1 MATTFDTW
9 LAACAAAG
17 KGGARWIWT
26 ATRALTFTAVLDLE
40 GDWTGAV
47 MDAYVRRQPDA
58 AGAKLVDFT
67 VTGPV
72 VTTVDD
78 VVTSAFTFTLASGS
92 GANSTGA
99 LDADDD
105 GDGVVD
111 LPLFVTLTPSG
122 GNAELFAG
130 GIMRVI
136 GD

>member
-1 MATTFDTW
+1 MATTFDAW

-17 KGGARWIWT
+17 KGGARWVWT
-26 ATRALTFTAVLDLE
+26 ATRGLAFGIVLDLD
-40 GDWTGAV
+40 GDWTGTA
-47 MDAYVRRQPDA
+47 MAAYVRQQPDA
-58 AGAKLVDFT
+58 AGAALVDFS

-72 VTTVDD
+72 VVTVGDI
-78 VVTSAFTFTLASGS
+78 VTSAFTFTLAAGS

-99 LDADDD
+99 LPADTD

-111 LPLFVTLTPSG
+111 LPLFITLTESG
-122 GNAELFAG
+122 GTADLFAG

>member
-9 LAACAAAG
+9 LAACHAAG

-26 ATRALTFTAVLDLE
+26 ATRGLAYTGVVDMD
-40 GDWTGAV
+40 GDWTGAT
-47 MDAYVRRQPDA
+47 MAAYVRQQPDA
-58 AGAKLVDFT
+58 AGDPLVEFT

-72 VTTVDD
+72 VATVDGAPRS
-78 VVTSAFTFTLASGS
+78 VFTFTLASGT
-92 GANSTGA
+92 GANSTGI
-99 LDADDD
+99 LPADDD

-111 LPLFVTLTPSG
+111 LPLFVTITPS
-122 GNAELFAG
+122 ASSEQLYAG